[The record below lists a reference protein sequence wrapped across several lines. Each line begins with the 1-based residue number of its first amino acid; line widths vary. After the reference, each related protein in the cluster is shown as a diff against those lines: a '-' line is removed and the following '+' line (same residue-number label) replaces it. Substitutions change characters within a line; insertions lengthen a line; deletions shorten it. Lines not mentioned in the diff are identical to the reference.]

1 MIRIIWNSDMVMR
14 GNHVICIVWYE
25 LIKVRMNT
33 IHSRWWNGCQEAA
46 VVRGHMETF
55 NSGSTQL
62 MPALDLHHYPPTNQR
77 FKDNNRLISLK
88 NCLQPL
94 LPLESDSPHWI
105 VGHLF
110 GQLWWFC

>member
-1 MIRIIWNSDMVMR
+1 MIRIIWNSDMVLH

-33 IHSRWWNGCQEAA
+33 IPSRWWYGCQEAA

-77 FKDNNRLISLK
+77 FKDNNRSISLK
-88 NCLQPL
+88 KIASSLCFPWRLIPM
-94 LPLESDSPHWI
+94 HWN
-105 VGHLF
+105 VGNLV
-110 GQLWWFC
+110 GELS